1 MVKRRK
7 DSKNRVLKT
16 GETERKQGGYQFRW
30 NTGDGKRHYIYAK
43 NLGELRSREKE
54 IIHDMDDGIRTDNL
68 NLTLNDL
75 YNIWKD
81 VKKGLK
87 PNTFNNYKYMYNHFV
102 QNSLGQFKVRSLH
115 RTDIKR
121 FYNRLV
127 DVEGLK
133 VNTVGTIHLI
143 IHQILQLAVEDD
155 ILRKNVS
162 DNGLSDLKKV
172 RGLHQNKRKALTI
185 AQQDLF
191 LTFLKNNP
199 KYNHWYPT
207 FATMLG
213 SGLRVGELT
222 GLRWQDIDL
231 KNNVIN
237 VNHTLV
243 FYERSKAKST
253 GFGINTPK
261 TKAGNRSV
269 PMIKT
274 VKDAF
279 LQQRKY
285 LKDNNLESVDII
297 DGFQDFIFINRFGH
311 VQHQGTLNKAIK
323 RIIRDANFEA
333 LEKNPSIKEENL
345 LPNFSCHTLRH
356 TFTTRLIESG
366 MNVKVIQEALGHS
379 DIQTTLDIYAD
390 VTKEL
395 KQQQFANFED
405 FIAKDAQ
412 YTKVHQKYTI
422 FL

>member
-7 DSKNRVLKT
+7 DSKNRVLKA

-43 NLGELRSREKE
+43 DLRELRNKEKE

-68 NLTLNDL
+68 KLTLNDL
-75 YNIWKD
+75 YTIWLD

-87 PNTFNNYKYMYNHFV
+87 PNTFNNYRYMYKHFV
-102 QNSLGQFKVRSLH
+102 KNSLGQYKVRLLH

-121 FYNRLV
+121 FYNHLV

-155 ILRKNVS
+155 VLRKNVS
-162 DNGLSDLKKV
+162 DNGLRDLKKV

-207 FATMLG
+207 FAIMLG

-243 FYERSKAKST
+243 FYERSKAKRT

-279 LQQRKY
+279 LQQREY
-285 LKDNNLESVDII
+285 LKDNNLESIDII

-333 LEKNPSIKEENL
+333 LDKNPSIKEENL

-405 FIAKDAQ
+405 FIAEDA
-412 YTKVHQKYTI
+412 
-422 FL
+422 

>member
-7 DSKNRVLKT
+7 DSKNRVLKA
-16 GETERKQGGYQFRW
+16 GESERKKGGYQFRW
-30 NTGDGKRHYIYAK
+30 STGDGKRHYMYA
-43 NLGELRSREKE
+43 NDLQELRVKEKE
-54 IIHDMDDGIRTDNL
+54 IIHDMDDGIRTDNM

-75 YNIWKD
+75 YNIWTD

-87 PNTFNNYKYMYNHFV
+87 PNTYNNYRYMYDHFV
-102 QNSLGQFKVRSLH
+102 QESLGKYKVRTLH

-127 DVEGLK
+127 DIDGLK
-133 VNTVGTIHLI
+133 IDTVGTIHLI

-162 DNGLSDLKKV
+162 DNGLRDLKKV
-172 RGLHQNKRKALTI
+172 RGLHGAKRKALTV
-185 AQQDLF
+185 AQQNLF
-191 LTFLKNNP
+191 LNFVKSSP
-199 KYNHWYPT
+199 KYRHWYPT
-207 FATMLG
+207 FAVMVG

-222 GLRWQDIDL
+222 GLRWQDIDFQ
-231 KNNVIN
+231 NNLIN
-237 VNHTLV
+237 VSHTLV
-243 FYERSKAKST
+243 FYDRSKAKYT

-261 TKAGNRSV
+261 TKAGYRSV
-269 PMIKT
+269 PMIAS
-274 VKDAF
+274 VKEAF
-279 LQQRKY
+279 EEQKQY
-285 LKDNNLESVDII
+285 LKDNDLCSIDVI
-297 DGFQDFIFINRFGH
+297 DGFKDFIFVNRFGH

-323 RIIRDANFEA
+323 RIIRDANFDA

-366 MNVKVIQEALGHS
+366 MNIKVIQEALGHS

-395 KQQQFANFED
+395 KQQQFTKFED
-405 FIAKDAQ
+405 FIAKDA
-412 YTKVHQKYTI
+412 
-422 FL
+422 

>member
-7 DSKNRVLKT
+7 DSKNRVLKA

-43 NLGELRSREKE
+43 DLRELRNKEKE

-68 NLTLNDL
+68 KLTLNDL
-75 YNIWKD
+75 YTIWLD

-87 PNTFNNYKYMYNHFV
+87 PNTFNNYRYMYEHFV
-102 QNSLGQFKVRSLH
+102 KNSLGQYKVRLLH

-121 FYNRLV
+121 FYNHLI

-155 ILRKNVS
+155 VLRKNVS
-162 DNGLSDLKKV
+162 DNGLRDLKKV

-207 FATMLG
+207 FAIMLG

-243 FYERSKAKST
+243 FYERSKAKRTS
-253 GFGINTPK
+253 FGINTPK

-279 LQQRKY
+279 LQQREY
-285 LKDNNLESVDII
+285 LKDNNLESIDII

-333 LEKNPSIKEENL
+333 LDKNPSIKEENL

-405 FIAKDAQ
+405 FIAEDA
-412 YTKVHQKYTI
+412 
-422 FL
+422 

>member
-7 DSKNRVLKT
+7 DSKNRVLKA

-43 NLGELRSREKE
+43 DLRELRNKEKE

-68 NLTLNDL
+68 KLTLNDL
-75 YNIWKD
+75 YTIWLD

-87 PNTFNNYKYMYNHFV
+87 PNTFNNYRYMYEHFV
-102 QNSLGQFKVRSLH
+102 KNSLGQYEVRLLH

-121 FYNRLV
+121 FYNHLV

-155 ILRKNVS
+155 VLRKNVS
-162 DNGLSDLKKV
+162 DNGLRDLKKV

-207 FATMLG
+207 FAIMLG

-243 FYERSKAKST
+243 FYERSKAKRT

-279 LQQRKY
+279 LQQREY
-285 LKDNNLESVDII
+285 LKDNNLESIDII

-333 LEKNPSIKEENL
+333 LDKNPSIKEENL

-405 FIAKDAQ
+405 FIAEDA
-412 YTKVHQKYTI
+412 
-422 FL
+422 

>member
-7 DSKNRVLKT
+7 DSKNRVLKA

-43 NLGELRSREKE
+43 DLRELRNKEKE

-68 NLTLNDL
+68 KLTLNDL
-75 YNIWKD
+75 YTIWLD

-87 PNTFNNYKYMYNHFV
+87 PNTFNNYRYMYEHFV
-102 QNSLGQFKVRSLH
+102 KNSLGQYKVRLLH

-121 FYNRLV
+121 FYNHLV

-155 ILRKNVS
+155 VLRKNVS
-162 DNGLSDLKKV
+162 DNGLRDLKKV

-207 FATMLG
+207 FAIMLG

-243 FYERSKAKST
+243 FYERSKAKRT

-279 LQQRKY
+279 LQQREY
-285 LKDNNLESVDII
+285 LKDNNLESIDII

-333 LEKNPSIKEENL
+333 LDKNPSIKEENL

-405 FIAKDAQ
+405 FIAEDA
-412 YTKVHQKYTI
+412 
-422 FL
+422 

>member
-7 DSKNRVLKT
+7 DSKNRVLKA

-43 NLGELRSREKE
+43 DLRELRNKEKE

-68 NLTLNDL
+68 KLTLNDL
-75 YNIWKD
+75 YTIWLD
-81 VKKGLK
+81 VKKRLK
-87 PNTFNNYKYMYNHFV
+87 PNTFNNYRYMYEHFV
-102 QNSLGQFKVRSLH
+102 KNSLGQYKVRLLH

-121 FYNRLV
+121 FYNHLV

-155 ILRKNVS
+155 VLRKNVS
-162 DNGLSDLKKV
+162 DNGLRDLKKV

-207 FATMLG
+207 FAIMLG

-243 FYERSKAKST
+243 FYERSKAKRT

-279 LQQRKY
+279 LQQREY
-285 LKDNNLESVDII
+285 LKDNNLESIDII

-333 LEKNPSIKEENL
+333 LDKNPSIKEENL

-405 FIAKDAQ
+405 FIAEDA
-412 YTKVHQKYTI
+412 
-422 FL
+422 

>member
-7 DSKNRVLKT
+7 DSKNRVLKA

-43 NLGELRSREKE
+43 DLRELRNKEKE

-68 NLTLNDL
+68 KLTLNDL
-75 YNIWKD
+75 YTIWLD

-87 PNTFNNYKYMYNHFV
+87 PNTFNNYRYMYEHFV
-102 QNSLGQFKVRSLH
+102 KNSLGQYKVRLLH

-121 FYNRLV
+121 FYNHLV

-143 IHQILQLAVEDD
+143 INQILQLAVEDD
-155 ILRKNVS
+155 VLRKNVS
-162 DNGLSDLKKV
+162 DNGLRDLKKV

-207 FATMLG
+207 FAIMLG

-243 FYERSKAKST
+243 FYERSKAKRT

-279 LQQRKY
+279 LQQREY
-285 LKDNNLESVDII
+285 LKDNNLESIDII

-333 LEKNPSIKEENL
+333 LDKNPSIKEENL

-405 FIAKDAQ
+405 FIAEDA
-412 YTKVHQKYTI
+412 
-422 FL
+422 